1 MSIKENIKKINDHL
15 EGASCKLIGV
25 TKTKSVEDIL
35 EAYDAGLKRIGENK
49 VQELVEKYE
58 ALPESYRGGIE
69 WHMIGHLQT
78 NKVKYIASF
87 ISFIHSVDSMKL
99 LKEINKQAAK
109 HDRIVSCLLQIHI
122 ADEETKFGLSF
133 SEAEAFLSHDEISY
147 LENVSIAG
155 VMGMATFT
163 DDEDKIRKEFR
174 SLKDF
179 FDKLKTSSFF
189 GFKNLVEISMGMS
202 GDYKIAMEEGS
213 TMIRVGS
220 AIFGERVEST
230 LISPKNKN
238 ATKTPKH

>member
-15 EGASCKLIGV
+15 EGTPCKLIGV
-25 TKTKSVEDIL
+25 TKIKPIEDIL

-69 WHMIGHLQT
+69 WHMIGRLQT
-78 NKVKYIASF
+78 NKVKYIAPF

-109 HDRIVSCLLQIHI
+109 HDRIVSCLLQIRI

-133 SEAEAFLSHDEISY
+133 SEAEALLQNEEFSY
-147 LENVSIAG
+147 LKNIIVAG
-155 VMGMATFT
+155 LMGMSTFT
-163 DDEDKIRKEFR
+163 NDADKISREFK

-179 FDKLKTSSFF
+179 FDKLKSSFF
-189 GFKNLVEISMGMS
+189 FDNKDFKETSMGMS
-202 GDYKIAMEEGS
+202 GDYEIAMEEGS

-220 AIFGERVEST
+220 AIFGERVYNRSQV
-230 LISPKNKN
+230 
-238 ATKTPKH
+238 